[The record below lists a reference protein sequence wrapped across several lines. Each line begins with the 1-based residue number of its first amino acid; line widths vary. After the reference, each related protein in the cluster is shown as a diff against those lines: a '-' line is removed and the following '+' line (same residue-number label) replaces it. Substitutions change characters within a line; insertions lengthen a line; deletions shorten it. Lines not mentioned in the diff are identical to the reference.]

1 MRGEHHEQP
10 DPGGAYERL
19 HLTGPEFGGDEE
31 GNNGLSNHG
40 PMAMEVLVRRGHEL
54 DVPRWVDAYVPR
66 LEELPRG
73 SARITDENWRDA
85 LGDGRRIGDWTE
97 FFTRQVAE
105 RPWREVL
112 ATWWPRL
119 LHGIAAGATHGV
131 IRVGH
136 AVRTLLTGDE
146 CPAAVTELA
155 HGLAFWAGRLRSLP
169 GAAAPAGGLDAA
181 AALEALPQSTPRRCG
196 TSPTRM
202 AARCCWCTRRPRR
215 TPCCT
220 RCPPCHASCGR
231 RACRPSGRPAPL
243 PAYLPSTDCAIS
255 SMSLGQPDPHT
266 RHFRSYRSLQR
277 SIQIEGTATER
288 HRVRP
293 ERGGVLAA
301 RNHPRCRWT
310 GRPSSNTRTV
320 VHIALAQNHRPRWLR
335 TRGGAVSAPEATGLW
350 PTVRMDSSHSRL
362 TRLCG
367 RCAWTSA
374 NPAPRSPDPRSQADA
389 VAVEPPFSN
398 SRVSLG

>member
-1 MRGEHHEQP
+1 MARGARDLVAAAAARHRGRRHPRGDQGRP
-10 DPGGAYERL
+10 RGAHPADRRRMSRRRDRAGARPGLLG
-19 HLTGPEFGGDEE
+19 GPPAIPSRCRRAGWR
-31 GNNGLSNHG
+31 
-40 PMAMEVLVRRGHEL
+40 ARRRGR
-54 DVPRWVDAYVPR
+54 PR
-66 LEELPRG
+66 
-73 SARITDENWRDA
+73 
-85 LGDGRRIGDWTE
+85 
-97 FFTRQVAE
+97 
-105 RPWREVL
+105 
-112 ATWWPRL
+112 
-119 LHGIAAGATHGV
+119 
-131 IRVGH
+131 
-136 AVRTLLTGDE
+136 
-146 CPAAVTELA
+146 
-155 HGLAFWAGRLRSLP
+155 
-169 GAAAPAGGLDAA
+169 GAAAIDAA
-181 AALEALPQSTPRRCG
+181 TVRYLAHAYG
-196 TSPTRM
+196 SPVLL
-202 AARCCWCTRRPRR
+202 CTRRPRR

>member
-1 MRGEHHEQP
+1 M
-10 DPGGAYERL
+10 PG
-19 HLTGPEFGGDEE
+19 T
-31 GNNGLSNHG
+31 
-40 PMAMEVLVRRGHEL
+40 
-54 DVPRWVDAYVPR
+54 
-66 LEELPRG
+66 
-73 SARITDENWRDA
+73 
-85 LGDGRRIGDWTE
+85 
-97 FFTRQVAE
+97 
-105 RPWREVL
+105 
-112 ATWWPRL
+112 
-119 LHGIAAGATHGV
+119 
-131 IRVGH
+131 
-136 AVRTLLTGDE
+136 AVRTALF
-146 CPAAVTELA
+146 P
-155 HGLAFWAGRLRSLP
+155 RSRP
-169 GAAAPAGGLDAA
+169 TVRAKGMRSSTDTMTVAAATFIARSD
-181 AALEALPQSTPRRCG
+181 PRILTTYLLCSYR
-196 TSPTRM
+196 
-202 AARCCWCTRRPRR
+202 
-215 TPCCT
+215 
-220 RCPPCHASCGR
+220 
-231 RACRPSGRPAPL
+231 PL

-320 VHIALAQNHRPRWLR
+320 VVHIALAQDHREREGRRL
-335 TRGGAVSAPEATGLW
+335 APPKPTGLW
-350 PTVRMDSSHSRL
+350 PTVRMGSGHSRL

-367 RCAWTSA
+367 RCTWTSA